1 MALRK
6 ESMMAERYG
15 FERYLNIRTA
25 YGASFSPDGTHIG
38 FLTDITG
45 VPEVWSVP
53 IDLAAP
59 TPWPEQLTFRGERVA
74 SATFSPSDEILLV
87 SADIGGN
94 ERMQL
99 HILGADGAAF
109 TALTEQPE
117 VIHQFGGW
125 SPDGTGISYASN
137 ERDNRFFDVYERP
150 VSGGEPRCLLQQ
162 DGTNYA
168 ERYSPDG
175 RFVLVARYD
184 SNIRNR
190 LFLVDRTT
198 GEVRALTPKIEEGPA
213 LHAFSSWAAD
223 GRSLY
228 LLSDR
233 GRQFFSLALLDL
245 ASGEMAYLRDDT
257 WGAEWLEV
265 SHDGT
270 QLALVTNE
278 DGYSRL
284 ELFDVSNGWEGRR
297 TLKGPALPAG
307 VLSELTWSRDG
318 KRLAFTFNAANYN
331 PDVWMWDLE
340 KEMLWQAT
348 RSTTGGIPRESFVS
362 PSLVRYP
369 TFDEREI
376 PAFFFAPEGGQPR
389 ELPVVIY
396 VHGGPESQFR
406 PTFNSVIQYLVAR
419 GYGVFAP
426 NVRGSTGYGYEYQ
439 SLDDVRLRMDSVKD
453 LQYAVRWLVESST
466 ADARRIAVM
475 GGSYGGFMVL
485 SSMTTYPDLWAAGVD
500 IVGVANFVTF
510 LENTGP
516 WRRKLREPEYGTLE
530 HDREFL
536 EQISPINS
544 VERIAAPLFVVHGA
558 NDPRVPLEEAEQIVT
573 AVRKRGLPVEYLVFP
588 DEGHGL
594 VKRANRLAAYPSIAR
609 FLDEHLRQR

>member
-1 MALRK
+1 
-6 ESMMAERYG
+6 MAERYG

-25 YGASFSPDGTHIG
+25 YGASFSPDGTHMS

-53 IDLAAP
+53 IGLAAI

-74 SATFSPSDEILLV
+74 SATFSPTNEILLV
-87 SADIGGN
+87 SADTGGN
-94 ERMQL
+94 ERTQL

-109 TALTEQPE
+109 TALTAQPE
-117 VIHQFGGW
+117 VIHQFGAW
-125 SPDGTGISYASN
+125 SPDGTSISYASN

-150 VSGGEPRCLLQQ
+150 VSSGEPRCLLQQ

-175 RFVLVARYD
+175 CFVLAARYD

-198 GEVRALTPKIEEGPA
+198 GEVRALTPEIEEGPA
-213 LHAFSSWAAD
+213 LHIFSSWTAD

-233 GRQFFSLALLDL
+233 GRQFLSLARLDL

-270 QLALVTNE
+270 RLALVTNE

-297 TLKGPALPAG
+297 TLKSPALPAG
-307 VLSELTWSRDG
+307 MLSELTWSRDG

-331 PDVWMWDLE
+331 PDVWVWDVE

-348 RSTTGGIPRESFVS
+348 RSTTGGIPRESFIS

-376 PAFFFAPEGGQPR
+376 PAFLFAPQGGQMH

-406 PTFNSVIQYLVAR
+406 PTFNAVIQYLVAR

-426 NVRGSTGYGYEYQ
+426 NVRGSMGYGYEYQ

-453 LQYAVRWLVESST
+453 LQYAVRWLVESGP

-485 SSMTTYPDLWAAGVD
+485 SSMTTYPDLWAVGVD

-594 VKRANRLAAYPSIAR
+594 VKRSNRLAAYPAIAK
-609 FLDEHLRQR
+609 FLDEHLL

>member
-1 MALRK
+1 
-6 ESMMAERYG
+6 MMAERYG

-25 YGASFSPDGTHIG
+25 YGASFSPNGTHMS

-53 IDLAAP
+53 IDLAAT

-74 SATFSPSDEILLV
+74 SARFSPTNEILLV

-94 ERMQL
+94 ERTQL

-109 TALTEQPE
+109 TALTAQPE
-117 VIHQFGGW
+117 AIYQFGGW
-125 SPDGTGISYASN
+125 SPDGTSISYASN
-137 ERDNRFFDVYERP
+137 ERDNRFFDVYEAT
-150 VSGGEPRCLLQQ
+150 VSGGEPRRLLQQ

-175 RFVLVARYD
+175 RFVLAARYD

-198 GEVRALTPKIEEGPA
+198 GEVRALMPEIEEGPA
-213 LHAFSSWAAD
+213 LHVFSSWAAD

-233 GRQFFSLALLDL
+233 GRQFLSLAQLDL

-270 QLALVTNE
+270 RLALVTNE

-297 TLKGPALPAG
+297 TLKSPALPAG
-307 VLSELTWSRDG
+307 VLSELTWSPDG

-331 PDVWMWDLE
+331 PDIWIWDLE

-348 RSTTGGIPRESFVS
+348 CSTTGGIPRESFVS

-376 PAFFFAPEGGQPR
+376 PAFFFALQGGQPR

-453 LQYAVRWLVESST
+453 LQYAVRWLAESGT

-594 VKRANRLAAYPSIAR
+594 VKRANRLAAYPAIAR
-609 FLDEHLRQR
+609 FLDEHLL

>member
-1 MALRK
+1 
-6 ESMMAERYG
+6 MMAERYG

-25 YGASFSPDGTHIG
+25 YGASFSPDGAHMS

-53 IDLAAP
+53 IGLAA
-59 TPWPEQLTFRGERVA
+59 TTAWPEQLTFRGERVA
-74 SATFSPSDEILLV
+74 SATFSPTNEILLV
-87 SADIGGN
+87 SADTGGN
-94 ERMQL
+94 ERTQL

-109 TALTEQPE
+109 TVLTAQPE
-117 VIHQFGGW
+117 VIHQFGAW
-125 SPDGTGISYASN
+125 SPDGTSISYASN

-175 RFVLVARYD
+175 HFVLAARYD

-198 GEVRALTPKIEEGPA
+198 GEVRALTPEIEKGPA
-213 LHAFSSWAAD
+213 LHTFSAWAAD

-233 GRQFFSLALLDL
+233 GRQFLSLARLDL
-245 ASGEMAYLRDDT
+245 ASGEMAYLRDDN

-270 QLALVTNE
+270 RLALVTNE

-297 TLKGPALPAG
+297 MLKSPVLPAG

-331 PDVWMWDLE
+331 PDVWMWDVE

-348 RSTTGGIPRESFVS
+348 RSTTGGIAQESFVS
-362 PSLVRYP
+362 PSLVHYP

-376 PAFFFAPEGGQPR
+376 PAFLFAPQVGQVH

-406 PTFNSVIQYLVAR
+406 PTFNAVIQYLVAR

-453 LQYAVRWLVESST
+453 LQYAARWLVGSGT
-466 ADARRIAVM
+466 AAASRIAVM

-530 HDREFL
+530 YEREFL

-544 VERIAAPLFVVHGA
+544 VEHIAAPLFVVHGA

-594 VKRANRLAAYPSIAR
+594 VKRTNRLAAYPAIAR
-609 FLDEHLRQR
+609 FLDEHLLQR

>member
-1 MALRK
+1 
-6 ESMMAERYG
+6 MMAERYG

-25 YGASFSPDGTHIG
+25 YGASFSPDGTHMS

-53 IDLAAP
+53 IDLAAT

-74 SATFSPSDEILLV
+74 SATFSPTNEMLLV

-94 ERMQL
+94 ERTQL
-99 HILGADGAAF
+99 HILGADGEAF
-109 TALTEQPE
+109 TALTAQPE

-125 SPDGTGISYASN
+125 SPEGTSISYASN
-137 ERDNRFFDVYERP
+137 ERDNRFFDVYEAS
-150 VSGGEPRCLLQQ
+150 VSGGEPRRLLQQ

-175 RFVLVARYD
+175 RFVLAARYD

-198 GEVRALTPKIEEGPA
+198 GEVRALTPEIEEGPA
-213 LHAFSSWAAD
+213 VHVFSSWAAD

-233 GRQFFSLALLDL
+233 GRQFLSLAQLDL

-270 QLALVTNE
+270 RLALVTNE
-278 DGYSRL
+278 GGYSRL

-297 TLKGPALPAG
+297 MLKSPALPAG
-307 VLSELTWSRDG
+307 VLSELIWSRDG

-331 PDVWMWDLE
+331 PDVWIWDLE
-340 KEMLWQAT
+340 KERLWQAT

-362 PSLVRYP
+362 PSLVRYH
-369 TFDEREI
+369 TFDKREI
-376 PAFFFAPEGGQPR
+376 PAFFFAPQEGQPR
-389 ELPVVIY
+389 KLPVVIY

-439 SLDDVRLRMDSVKD
+439 SLDDVRQRMDSVKD
-453 LQYAVRWLVESST
+453 LQYAVRWLVESGT

-485 SSMTTYPDLWAAGVD
+485 SSMTTYPDLWAVGVD

-516 WRRKLREPEYGTLE
+516 WRRKMREPEYGTLE

-544 VERIAAPLFVVHGA
+544 VDRIAAPLFVVHGA

-594 VKRANRLAAYPSIAR
+594 VKRANRLAAYPAIAR
-609 FLDEHLRQR
+609 FLDEHLLQR